1 MRTTVLALLS
11 SIFLVPSGV
20 KQNPCNPD
28 DERGIGCIVSVT
40 VGAKHDPG
48 TTGSFTSIGPFEL
61 SRSRSAGI
69 QIRSGDSFWLSQGG
83 SAKIVYYYL
92 RKGGSADPVT
102 MSGPTYEQP
111 RVWFR
116 EADGRQYSE
125 EEMARLR
132 RRLRLAAAPKAAYKA
147 EIVLPAS
154 GDVVWDRQLVVVA
167 RTGDEGVRTGLLS
180 AKGQTGWGP
189 VAEFADAKWSV
200 GDGVTKPTVLEL
212 SRAEFSKIG
221 PSGDVKLVLGVGAGV
236 MERTFRLRKG
246 SMDDEFTREA
256 SRLLGSRDAAS
267 FESLADSLQRA
278 IARSSASAVA
288 SNVLLL
294 AKHRGGILKGR
305 LVETQPHL
313 VQAVED
319 LFLEV
324 GFKEEEIWP
333 LLARP

>member
-1 MRTTVLALLS
+1 MRTIALAMLFSVLLAPAS
-11 SIFLVPSGV
+11 V
-20 KQNPCNPD
+20 KQTPCNPD

-40 VGAKHDPG
+40 IGAKHDAG
-48 TTGSFTSIGPFEL
+48 TTGSPTSLVPFEL

-69 QIRSGDSFWLSQGG
+69 QIRSGDSFWLSPGA

-92 RKGGSADPVT
+92 RRGGSAEPVT
-102 MSGPTYEQP
+102 MSGPSHEQP

-132 RRLRLAAAPKAAYKA
+132 RRLRLAAAPKATYKA

-167 RTGDEGVRTGLLS
+167 RTGDQGVRTGLLS

-200 GDGVTKPTVLEL
+200 GDGVTKPTLLEL
-212 SRAEFSKIG
+212 TRAEFSKVG

-236 MERTFRLRKG
+236 MERTFRLREG
-246 SMDDEFTREA
+246 SLDDEFSKET
-256 SRLLGSRDAAS
+256 SRLLGQREPAA
-267 FESLADSLQRA
+267 FEALADTLQRA

-288 SNVLLL
+288 SNLLLL
-294 AKHRGGILKGR
+294 AKQRGGILKGR
-305 LVETQPHL
+305 LVEAQPNL
-313 VQAVED
+313 VQIMED